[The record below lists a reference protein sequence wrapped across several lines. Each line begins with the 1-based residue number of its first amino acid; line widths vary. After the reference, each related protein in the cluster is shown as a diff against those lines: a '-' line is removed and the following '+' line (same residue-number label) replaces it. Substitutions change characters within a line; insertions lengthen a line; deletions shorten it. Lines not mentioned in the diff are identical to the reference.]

1 MQGLFWVWILHE
13 IEWKDHVKIM
23 YYKYPNLWNNTQRNK
38 YRIQHGLPWH
48 FLKFDVKCDS
58 AHGTHDLPIVSVHKS
73 KSPLQWSKMTIESVW
88 NWMCSSRH
96 KKSTRQKLA
105 HSFHGR
111 PKRERWIDTVL
122 HFSHVTRCCAILFQM
137 QQTIDVCLSCHI
149 FISNHH
155 KGKVEK

>member
-122 HFSHVTRCCAILFQM
+122 HFFPCNSALRHL
-137 QQTIDVCLSCHI
+137 
-149 FISNHH
+149 ISNAANHWCMFVMSYIH
-155 KGKVEK
+155 IKSS